1 MTVIDNTHKFQ
12 NVTLK
17 TTIHNLSPKPVID
30 NNN

>member
-1 MTVIDNTHKFQ
+1 MTVIDTHKFQ